1 MADSDAGIG
10 GWKKQRLDCNDSDTG
25 LCLIT
30 KVSPLPTGLSLR
42 ESLKNFIKEEKQMKR
57 LKDYE
62 LTLFPDGLLTGP
74 YASDQLRIKPS
85 QKREF
90 NSFLRSVPKPTWLEE
105 TLDIRAKIFTWFF
118 LAMIF
123 LAPTVWKLLS

>member
-1 MADSDAGIG
+1 MYDEDPPTLFRLNALMKAGFKIDEATSQHLEDSL
-10 GWKKQRLDCNDSDTG
+10 Q
-25 LCLIT
+25 
-30 KVSPLPTGLSLR
+30 
-42 ESLKNFIKEEKQMKR
+42 LKHPAMKR

>member
-1 MADSDAGIG
+1 MKAGFKIDEATSQHLEDSL
-10 GWKKQRLDCNDSDTG
+10 Q
-25 LCLIT
+25 
-30 KVSPLPTGLSLR
+30 
-42 ESLKNFIKEEKQMKR
+42 LKHPAMKR